1 MFFSQFQADEDG
13 SSIAENIQPESVDR
27 IDEENSS
34 ITDMSNDVLCLGEYS
49 ENHSDV
55 NKSVVP
61 DGVTESSITIVRSQD
76 KATCTSPLHTSNAV
90 DFSTSSISSRNRNRL
105 ISRDFQNELTFC
117 LLECCSKSTQTDDVI
132 PKPSLKKDQLK
143 AKKKKIA
150 RRLNLSIKQLRECK
164 ENNDIRKTCRSITK
178 CLYPDVHI
186 RASMTILKMSNQ
198 LKKDIRDYAKIL
210 HPDQSDAQ
218 KHFLHNAI
226 GNVFASAK
234 NKKKKT

>member
-90 DFSTSSISSRNRNRL
+90 DFSTSSISS
-105 ISRDFQNELTFC
+105 Q
-117 LLECCSKSTQTDDVI
+117 CCSKSTQTDDVI